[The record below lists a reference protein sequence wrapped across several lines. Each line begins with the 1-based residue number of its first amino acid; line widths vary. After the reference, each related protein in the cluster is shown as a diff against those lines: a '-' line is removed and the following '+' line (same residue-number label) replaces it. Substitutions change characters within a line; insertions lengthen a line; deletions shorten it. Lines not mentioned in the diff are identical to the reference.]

1 MSEFLIFIVLHEAL
15 PSPFGESFPI
25 FYCFILLVK
34 YIVSPSKSISITSLL
49 KKNSGTRESPQSLK
63 WVLGG
68 KYVFLHFFNS
78 RKAYS
83 RRPNHY
89 SGQTLS
95 SGLVS
100 VILATFSS
108 ISVFVTQSVHKWCLR
123 YPFHHI
129 SFRSHDSF
137 LQSATALK
145 HGNDAIQTYPGAGK
159 KVLDKGK
166 LGKNNAYVSGI
177 PKEAEEKGKADKWQ
191 GQKEQARIIQFT
203 CVGQLLVVACAIC
216 LIPFWEPHVSLLLL
230 PKCRTLTFMELTLSV
245 TFRDS

>member
-1 MSEFLIFIVLHEAL
+1 M
-15 PSPFGESFPI
+15 
-25 FYCFILLVK
+25 
-34 YIVSPSKSISITSLL
+34 
-49 KKNSGTRESPQSLK
+49 
-63 WVLGG
+63 LGG

-166 LGKNNAYVSGI
+166 LGKIMHMSVGYLRRQKRRERQTNG
-177 PKEAEEKGKADKWQ
+177 KGKKNRQ
-191 GQKEQARIIQFT
+191 E
-203 CVGQLLVVACAIC
+203 
-216 LIPFWEPHVSLLLL
+216 
-230 PKCRTLTFMELTLSV
+230 
-245 TFRDS
+245 